1 MVINENLRKGAQN
14 CGSECPPQK
23 SKGVEATNCVRCRL
37 RIMSAVLLLDGR
49 VLQRGKTAA
58 EGSVNEE
65 KPLNGISV
73 NSLGPKTI
81 REDL

>member
-1 MVINENLRKGAQN
+1 
-14 CGSECPPQK
+14 
-23 SKGVEATNCVRCRL
+23 
-37 RIMSAVLLLDGR
+37 MSAVLLLDGR

-58 EGSVNEE
+58 EGGVNEE

-73 NSLGPKTI
+73 NNLGPKTV

>member
-1 MVINENLRKGAQN
+1 MFINKNLRKGAQN
-14 CGSECPPQK
+14 CGSVCPPQE

-37 RIMSAVLLLDGR
+37 CIMSAVLLLDGR
-49 VLQRGKTAA
+49 VLQRGKTGA
-58 EGSVNEE
+58 EGGVNEE

-73 NSLGPKTI
+73 HNLGPKTV